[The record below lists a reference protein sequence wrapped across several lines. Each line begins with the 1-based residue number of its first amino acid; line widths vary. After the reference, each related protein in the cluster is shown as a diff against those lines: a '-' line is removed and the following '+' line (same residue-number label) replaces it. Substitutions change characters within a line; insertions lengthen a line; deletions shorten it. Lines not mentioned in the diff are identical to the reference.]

1 MGLFEVGAGNRVFVG
16 VQRDDTQGEEVI
28 DALARLRHVSDG
40 HVIEAAILAD
50 DDDDVFNR

>member
-28 DALARLRHVSDG
+28 DALADFG
-40 HVIEAAILAD
+40 T
-50 DDDDVFNR
+50 